1 MDRLV
6 LKFLHLDTKGR
17 FFNAVY
23 FRPGLTC
30 TLGLTNDSIDGGQ
43 PRAKPH
49 LRRAKPN
56 HILKT
61 VFETIGPKFPGKFA
75 SFLRKVKPF
84 SKNVAA
90 DVSYKKKDKKKGEM
104 KMVK

>member
-23 FRPGLTC
+23 FRRGLTC
-30 TLGLTNDSIDGGQ
+30 TLGLTNDSIDGDQ

-61 VFETIGPKFPGKFA
+61 VFKKIGPKFPGKFA
-75 SFLRKVKPF
+75 SFLSWVVKAF

-90 DVSYKKKDKKKGEM
+90 DVSYGKKKNNEM